1 MDIEAKIDYK
11 DLKKQKNINKKKFNK
26 AVKNKDYDTIQECLT
41 FLKKYDEMVETKK
54 YEKYYNSMPPQTKE
68 IISLREQ
75 ITIIRDVDLSIF
87 EIFEKR
93 LSDAITEHIN
103 QYTERRLIQIKKSLT
118 TANRQVQQK
127 QKVRTKAAPKIKG
140 LNIT

>member
-26 AVKNKDYDTIQECLT
+26 AVKNKDYNTIQECLI
-41 FLKKYDEMVETKK
+41 FIEKYDEMVETEK
-54 YEKYYNSMPPQTKE
+54 YEKYYNSMPQQTKE
-68 IISLREQ
+68 IISLRKE
-75 ITIIRDVDLSIF
+75 IAMLKDIDLSIF

-93 LSDAITEHIN
+93 LSDKITEHIN
-103 QYTERRLIQIKKSLT
+103 KHCARELIKMKKQLT
-118 TANRQVQQK
+118 NANRQVQQK
-127 QKVRTKAAPKIKG
+127 KKVRTKAPTKVKG